1 MIRTPDG
8 KIPLTDARIMSE
20 LARLESEEINAP
32 DFPLRLIG
40 MREMKS
46 HNSWMH
52 NTERL
57 MPASRT
63 LTLRI
68 SPADAAN
75 GGLTDGELA
84 RVTSKTGSIEIPVAI
99 TNDMSEGTVAL
110 PHGWGHNGGWQR
122 ANAAGG
128 ASSNVLASSRPEDLE
143 KLAAMSVLNGIPVRM
158 ERVAASVAATMGS
171 RSDSSRGAE

>member
-1 MIRTPDG
+1 
-8 KIPLTDARIMSE
+8 
-20 LARLESEEINAP
+20 
-32 DFPLRLIG
+32 

-68 SPADAAN
+68 SPADAMEV
-75 GGLTDGELA
+75 GLTDGDLA
-84 RVTSKTGSIEIPVAI
+84 CVTSKTGSIQIPVTI
-99 TNDMSEGTVAL
+99 TRDMSEGTVAL

-128 ASSNVLASSRPEDLE
+128 ATSNILASSRPEDLE

-171 RSDSSRGAE
+171 KPASRRGAE